1 MSMVIASIVVL
12 AVVGLVLGY
21 LLVTAGEK
29 FKVEVDPRETQVRE
43 LLPGANCGACGYA
56 GCDAL
61 AAAIAKGEAPTN
73 ACSAASADKKAQIAD
88 VMGVAAAPDGPK
100 NVAYVKCSGE
110 CGIVKVT
117 SNYVGIQSCEAA
129 ALNAGKSGQACQYG
143 CLGFGSCTKVC
154 PYDAIHVVNGL
165 AKVDRTKCVA
175 CGKCVATCPQKI
187 IEIIPDTSKYAV
199 QCSNHDKGPSVKASC
214 SAGCIGCT
222 LCTRQCEFGAITM
235 NNNVAHIDQSKCT
248 GCGKCAAKCPAKI
261 IHLRETV

>member
-1 MSMVIASIVVL
+1 MSMVIATIVVL
-12 AVVGLVLGY
+12 AIIGLVIGY

-29 FKVEVDPRETQVRE
+29 FKVEVDPRETEVRE

-73 ACSAASADKKAQIAD
+73 ACSAASSEAKQAIAD

-100 NVAYVKCSGE
+100 NVAYVKCSGA
-110 CGIVKVT
+110 CGVVKIK
-117 SNYVGIQSCEAA
+117 SNYIGVQTCEAA
-129 ALNAGKSGQACQYG
+129 ASNTGKSGQACQYG

-165 AKVDRTKCVA
+165 AVVDRSKCVA
-175 CGKCVATCPQKI
+175 CGKCVATCPQHI
-187 IEIIPDTSKYAV
+187 IEIIPDPSKYAV
-199 QCSNHDKGPSVKASC
+199 QCSSNDKGPAVKAAC
-214 SAGCIGCT
+214 TAGCIGCG
-222 LCTRQCEFGAITM
+222 LCVRQCKDGAISL

-248 GCGKCAAKCPAKI
+248 GCGSCAAKCPVKI
-261 IHLRETV
+261 IHMR